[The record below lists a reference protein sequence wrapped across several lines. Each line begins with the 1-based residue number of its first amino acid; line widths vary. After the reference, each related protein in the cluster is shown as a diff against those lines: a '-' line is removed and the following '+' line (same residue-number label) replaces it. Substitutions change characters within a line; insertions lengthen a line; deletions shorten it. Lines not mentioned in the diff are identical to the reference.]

1 MKAANTDAEIRPFRI
16 DVPQEDLDDLQGR
29 LERTRWPDELPGA
42 EWSYGMPV
50 GYVKG
55 LAERWRTSFDWRK
68 VEARLNEFPQF
79 TTTIDGQLIHFL
91 HVRSPEPDA
100 FPVIAT
106 HGWPGS
112 FVEWVDVIG
121 PLTDPRSH
129 GGHPADAL
137 DLVIPSMP
145 GFGFSGPTEEA
156 GWDRYRIARAW
167 VELMRRLGYERY
179 GTIGNDAGA
188 FVAPEVGRVDPDRVA
203 GVHVTQIYSFP
214 SGDPAELEDLSEA
227 DQAAMEHLQWFWKE
241 MGAYNLV
248 QSSQPQNLAFALADS
263 PVGQLA
269 WSGQL
274 FREDVDP
281 DFVLANVAIYWFTRT
296 TASSMRFY
304 YEDGHADH
312 ATEPSSVP
320 MGLANFKNDFLSLR
334 RFAERDYPN
343 ILSWNVYDSGGHY
356 GAHQEPEV
364 FVQDVRGFFRM
375 VR

>member
-1 MKAANTDAEIRPFRI
+1 MSATDTEIRPFRI
-16 DVPQEDLDDLQGR
+16 DVPQGDLDDLMAR
-29 LERTRWPDELPGA
+29 LERTRWPDELPGG
-42 EWSYGMPV
+42 EWSYGVPLD
-50 GYVKG
+50 YVKG

-68 VEARLNEFPQF
+68 VEAGLNEYPQF
-79 TTTIDGQLIHFL
+79 TTTIDGQDVHFL

-106 HGWPGS
+106 HGWPGT
-112 FVEWVDVIG
+112 FVEFVDVIG
-121 PLTDPRSH
+121 PLTEPRSH
-129 GGHPADAL
+129 GGDPADAL

-145 GFGFSGPTEEA
+145 GFGFSGPTREA

-179 GTIGNDAGA
+179 GAAGNDGGA
-188 FVAPEVGRVDPDRVA
+188 FVAPEVGRADRDHVA
-203 GVHVTQIYSFP
+203 GVHVTQIFSFP
-214 SGDPAELEDLSEA
+214 SGDPAEMEGLSDA
-227 DQAAMEHLQWFWKE
+227 DQAALQHLPSFWE
-241 MGAYNLV
+241 TMGAYNRM
-248 QSSQPQNLAFALADS
+248 QASQPQNLAFALADS

-281 DFVLANVAIYWFTRT
+281 DFILTNVAIYWFTRT

-304 YEDGHADH
+304 YEDDKAERPTG
-312 ATEPSSVP
+312 PSTVP
-320 MGLANFKNDFLSLR
+320 IGLANFKGDFQSLR

-343 ILSWNVYDSGGHY
+343 ILSWNTYDRGGHY
-356 GAHQEPEV
+356 GAHQEPEL
-364 FVQDVRGFFRM
+364 FIDDMRAFFQM

>member
-1 MKAANTDAEIRPFRI
+1 MTATDTEIRPFRI
-16 DVPQEDLDDLQGR
+16 DVPQEDLDDLIDR

-42 EWSYGMPV
+42 EWSYGVPV
-50 GYVKG
+50 GYVRD

-79 TTTIDGQLIHFL
+79 TTTIDGQTIHFL

-112 FVEWVDVIG
+112 FVEFVEVIG

-129 GGHPADAL
+129 GGDPADAL
-137 DLVIPSMP
+137 DLVVPSMP
-145 GFGFSGPTEEA
+145 GFAFSGPTREA

-167 VELMRRLGYERY
+167 VELMRRLGCERY
-179 GTIGNDAGA
+179 GAAGNDGGA
-188 FVAPEVGRVDPDRVA
+188 FVAPEVGRTDPDHVA
-203 GVHVTQIYSFP
+203 GVHVTQIFSFP
-214 SGDPAELEDLSEA
+214 SGDPAEMEGLSEA
-227 DQAAMEHLQWFWKE
+227 DQAAMEHLQWFWE
-241 MGAYNLV
+241 QMGAYNRM
-248 QSSQPQNLAFALADS
+248 QASQPQNLAFALADS

-281 DFVLANVAIYWFTRT
+281 DFILTNVAIYWLTRT

-304 YEDGHADH
+304 FEDDKAERPTG
-312 ATEPSSVP
+312 PSMVP
-320 MGLANFKNDFLSLR
+320 IGLANFANDFQSLR

-343 ILSWNVYDSGGHY
+343 ILSWNTYDRGGHY
-356 GAHQEPEV
+356 GAHQEPEL
-364 FVQDVRGFFRM
+364 FVDDIRAFFRL

>member
-1 MKAANTDAEIRPFRI
+1 MSATRTDTEIRPFRI
-16 DVPQEDLDDLQGR
+16 DVPQEDLEDLHLR

-42 EWSYGMPV
+42 EWTYGVPV
-50 GYVKG
+50 DYVTD
-55 LAERWRTSFDWRK
+55 LADRWRTSFDWRK
-68 VEARLNEFPQF
+68 VEARLNGFPQF
-79 TTTIDGQLIHFL
+79 TTTIDGQGVHFL

-112 FVEWVDVIG
+112 FVEFVDVIEA
-121 PLTDPRSH
+121 LTDPLSH
-129 GGHPADAL
+129 GGDPADAL

-145 GFGFSGPTEEA
+145 GFAFSGPTREA

-179 GTIGNDAGA
+179 GAAGNDGGA
-188 FVAPEVGRVDPDRVA
+188 FVAPEVGRADPDHVA
-203 GVHVTQIYSFP
+203 GVHVTQIFSFP
-214 SGDPAELEDLSEA
+214 SGDPTELEGLSEA
-227 DQAAMEHLQWFWKE
+227 DRAALEHLRWFWDE
-241 MGAYNLV
+241 MGAYNRM
-248 QSSQPQNLAFALADS
+248 QTSQPQNLAFALADS

-281 DFVLANVAIYWFTRT
+281 DFILTNVAIYWLTRT

-304 YEDGHADH
+304 HEDGHADH
-312 ATEPSSVP
+312 AHGPSQVP
-320 MGLANFKNDFLSLR
+320 IGLANFKNDFQSLR

-343 ILSWNVYDSGGHY
+343 ILSWNVYDRGGHY
-356 GAHQEPEV
+356 GAHQEPEL
-364 FVQDVRGFFRM
+364 FVEDLRAFFRM